1 MKPNTVSYLVAL
13 AITGVFGAR
22 ADDDSAERSNAGA
35 VYSMD
40 NSSTGNNVLVFR
52 RSSDGTISFSA
63 SQSTGGLGTGSG
75 LGSQGSVQL
84 SSDGQW
90 LFACNAGSNEISVF
104 AASHNGL
111 QLTDKVGSGGQMP
124 ISMTLSGHL
133 LYVLNAGGAA
143 GGQDTITGFYFDHGK
158 LAPIPGSTHGL
169 SGDNTGPA
177 QASFASD
184 GDILVVT
191 EKTTSLIDTFTLD
204 GHGLPDNHKIFA
216 SPAMTP
222 FGFASGHQNRIYV
235 SNAAQSSLS
244 SYQISDDGDV
254 EVISDAVPTMQNAA
268 CWVALT
274 DNNRFAYTANAAS
287 GSISGYSVDR
297 HGNLHRL
304 DSDGRTGVTGDGSH
318 PTDMAFSDNSRFLY
332 SLNTGNGTISTFA
345 VGSDGALQPIGTV
358 SGLTTS
364 AGGLAAH

>member
-1 MKPNTVSYLVAL
+1 MKLNTVSCLVAL
-13 AITGVFGAR
+13 AITCAILVR
-22 ADDDSAERSNAGA
+22 ADDDSPERGNAGA
-35 VYSMD
+35 IYTTD

-63 SQSTGGLGTGSG
+63 SQSTGGVGTGSG
-75 LGSQGSVQL
+75 LGSQGAVQL

-90 LFACNAGSNEISVF
+90 LFACNAGSDEISVF
-104 AASHNGL
+104 AVTGHGV
-111 QLTDKVGSGGQMP
+111 QLTDKVSSGGQSP
-124 ISMTLSGHL
+124 ISLSLSGHL
-133 LYVLNAGGAA
+133 LYVLNAGGAV
-143 GGQDTITGFYFDHGK
+143 GGQDNITGFYFAHGK
-158 LAPIPGSTHGL
+158 LAPIPGSTRSL

-177 QASFASD
+177 QVSFASD

-191 EKTTSLIDTFTLD
+191 EKTTSLIDTYTLD
-204 GHGLPDNHKIFA
+204 GHGLPDGHKIFA

-222 FGFASGHQNRIYV
+222 FGFASGRQNRIFV

-244 SYQISDDGDV
+244 SYQISDEGDI

-274 DNNRFAYTANAAS
+274 ENNRFAYTANAAS

-297 HGNLHRL
+297 HGNLQRL

-318 PTDMAFSDNSRFLY
+318 PTDMALSDNSRFLY
-332 SLNTGNGTISTFA
+332 SLNTGNGTISAFA
-345 VGSDGALQPIGTV
+345 VGSGGSLQPIGTA
-358 SGLTTS
+358 SGIATS
-364 AGGLAAH
+364 AAGLAAH